1 MPVSRAEINRKL
13 LHLGS
18 GCGFPIAALYLPRL
32 AGGSPGLPAIFFGIL
47 LVASL
52 AMEWL
57 RLHVGAANRVFGT
70 LAGAFLRE
78 EEHKAMT
85 GSTYL
90 VAAAFVCTILFRDR
104 PDITF
109 VSLNLFILGD
119 AVAAVAG
126 QSIGRVKIGRKS
138 LEGSLAC
145 FALCVLLGVFVY
157 PHVPL
162 LLDRWDG
169 RLPLPTLLVVS
180 LAVTLLE
187 LVPIRLSRTFVLNDN
202 LAVPVLAG
210 LILLWLS
217 PA

>member
-1 MPVSRAEINRKL
+1 MPVTRAEINRKL

-18 GCGFPIAALYLPRL
+18 GCGFPAVALYLPRL
-32 AGGSPGLPAIFFGIL
+32 AGGSPNSPAIFFGL
-47 LVASL
+47 LLLASL
-52 AMEWL
+52 MVEWL
-57 RLHVGAANRVFGT
+57 RLRVGAANRVFGT
-70 LAGAFLRE
+70 LAGPFLRQA
-78 EEHKAMT
+78 EHKAMT

-90 VAAAFVCTILFRDR
+90 VASAFLCTILFRNR

-119 AVAAVAG
+119 AAAAVAG

-145 FALCVLLGVFVY
+145 FALCVLLGFFVY

-169 RLPLPTLLVVS
+169 RLPLGTLLVLS
-180 LAVTLLE
+180 LAITLLE
-187 LVPIRLSRTFVLNDN
+187 LVPIRLSRSFVLNDN
-202 LAVPVLAG
+202 LAVPILAG
-210 LILLWLS
+210 LLLLWLA
-217 PA
+217 PP